1 MTNAVLQAV
10 LEDAEDSLRMAEV
23 PHLDRLLTRLEEVLD
38 LLRRNLLMPEQSEH
52 VLMHAMP
59 KLLLILLK
67 LRCSDADMGRLNV
80 FFQAVLRTTVE
91 LLRTS
96 TIWELIECA
105 TRVLTDSS
113 VYHMCRPTIGG
124 GAGAL
129 SPAGAALVDEL
140 ESNSSGEGSGSE
152 GSLYGE
158 GGAGYEGGPAGILSA
173 NTDDF
178 SPYYVQNV
186 EQFHQLGGFHAC
198 IARIGREPH
207 VSLLGVKMLLR
218 PLIKVK
224 DLLSRHALQSFAR
237 AALGAVMGHLSS
249 LTDEQLKQE
258 DRKTMQDLQNTVE
271 IMLHAAKLPDAHR
284 LVDEWTLALA
294 VKCMRSQNL
303 EKRLYGLGEI
313 KEVVNTS
320 LRKHEYHESLRER
333 ETNGGGPQQLPP
345 SPSTWSTPET
355 IVAWL
360 QREQLVELI
369 FGEGLHD
376 QVVRRCQEVLRFLA
390 LCNAFDQRLLDIV
403 WRASL
408 DKHESVKQAIY
419 SVVIELSA
427 CLPLDLLDV
436 LYSRIRSI
444 SHAEYTQHTVTLLRG
459 FSVSALQSPHNPQKA
474 RRWYGL
480 EDFWQLMQQGT
491 HASHEV
497 RATALQML
505 GDMLVWPTCAAQR
518 TVYLERCVMQLRA
531 GESVAQALRLCQ
543 RVVGAFPNKPRKKG
557 ATDVHQASD
566 VLQCLDETHELL
578 DAYFADFER
587 YHAMASQRLEI
598 FATHANPT

>member
-23 PHLDRLLTRLEEVLD
+23 PHLGRLLTRLEEVLD
-38 LLRRNLLMPEQSEH
+38 LLRRNLFMPEQSEL
-52 VLMHAMP
+52 VLNAMP
-59 KLLLILLK
+59 KLLLILQK
-67 LRCSDADMGRLNV
+67 LRCSDTDMGRLNV

-96 TIWELIECA
+96 TIWELIDCA
-105 TRVLTDSS
+105 TRVLTDCA
-113 VYHMCRPTIGG
+113 VYHMCRPPIGG
-124 GAGAL
+124 GAGAQ
-129 SPAGAALVDEL
+129 SAAGAALVDEL

-178 SPYYVQNV
+178 STYYVQNV

-207 VSLLGVKMLLR
+207 VSLQGVKLLLR
-218 PLIKVK
+218 PFIKVK
-224 DLLSRHALQSFAR
+224 ELLSRHALQSFAR
-237 AALGAVMGHLSS
+237 AALGALMGHLRS

-258 DRKTMQDLQNTVE
+258 DRKSIQDLQNTVE
-271 IMLHAAKLPDAHR
+271 ILLHAAKLPDAHR

-313 KEVVNTS
+313 KEIINTS
-320 LRKHEYHESLRER
+320 LRKHEYHQSLRER
-333 ETNGGGPQQLPP
+333 EADGGGPQQLPP
-345 SPSTWSTPET
+345 SPSTWSTPEM

-419 SVVIELSA
+419 YVVIELSA
-427 CLPLDLLDV
+427 CLPLDLLDA

-444 SHAEYTQHTVTLLRG
+444 SHAVYTQHTVNLLRG
-459 FSVSALQSPHNPQKA
+459 FSVCALQSPHNPQKA

-497 RATALQML
+497 RATALQIL
-505 GDMLVWPTCAAQR
+505 GDMLVWPTCATQR

-543 RVVGAFPNKPRKKG
+543 RVVGAFPNKARKKG

-566 VLQCLDETHELL
+566 VLQCLDEAHELL

-587 YHAMASQRLEI
+587 YHAMASQRLQ
-598 FATHANPT
+598 